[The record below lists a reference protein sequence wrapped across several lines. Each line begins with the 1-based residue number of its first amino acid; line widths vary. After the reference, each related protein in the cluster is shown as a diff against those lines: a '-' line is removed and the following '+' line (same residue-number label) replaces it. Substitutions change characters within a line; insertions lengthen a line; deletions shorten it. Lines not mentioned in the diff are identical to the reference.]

1 MITDAFSNVAKI
13 FSGKKINADEEI
25 ELFKE
30 TLILSLS
37 RMTRADLS
45 IDAVEIDSVIKFV
58 KNATGADISDA
69 TIRVAASSEI
79 FESAP
84 LNKQLQK
91 VSKHLSSTHRR
102 VIVEGLAEV
111 IGSDDH
117 ISDAETEFFNSLV
130 TALNLTPAEL
140 FGFVN

>member
-1 MITDAFSNVAKI
+1 MSTDTFSNVASI
-13 FSGKKINADEEI
+13 FSGKKISADQEN

-45 IDAVEIDSVIKFV
+45 IDAVEVDAVIKFV
-58 KNATGADISDA
+58 KTATDADISEA

-84 LNKQLQK
+84 LDKQLQK

-111 IGSDDH
+111 IGSDGH
-117 ISDAETEFFNSLV
+117 VSDAEAEFFNTLV
-130 TALNLTPAEL
+130 NALKLTPAEM
-140 FGFVN
+140 FGFGN